1 MSRFEGSARFKDRVA
16 LITGA
21 GSGIGRATALRLAE
35 EGAKVL
41 ALDINEAGLKET
53 IDASRENAAEGGG
66 AIVARPTDVGI
77 VAECKASVAEAIERF
92 GRLDILGNI
101 AGIARC
107 EHMTDVTEESYRQM
121 FAVNVDAYFFMA
133 QAAIPHLLEDGGGVI
148 LNTASNAGLMG
159 QAYTVVYTMTK
170 GAVVQLTKSLAME
183 YWKKPLRVNAI
194 APGGTDTSL
203 VRGYKMPDDLDW
215 DLVGRYTSPRG
226 FAKPEDLAALFCFL
240 ASEEARN
247 IHGAIISSDHGITA
261 G

>member
-1 MSRFEGSARFKDRVA
+1 VSRFEGKAA

-21 GSGIGRATALRLAE
+21 GSGIGRSVALKLAS
-35 EGAKVL
+35 EGAQVL

-53 IDASRENAAEGGG
+53 VDASDG
-66 AIVARPTDVGI
+66 AIVGRPTDVGI
-77 VAECKASVAEAIERF
+77 VAECQASVAEAVERF

-107 EHMTDVTEESYRQM
+107 EHVTDVTEASYRQM

-133 QAAIPHLLEDGGGVI
+133 QAAIPHLLENNGVI
-148 LNTASNAGLMG
+148 INIASNAGLMG

-183 YWKKPLRVNAI
+183 FMKKPLRVNAI
-194 APGGTDTSL
+194 APGGTDTGL
-203 VRGYKMPDDLDW
+203 VRGYSMPDDVDW
-215 DLVGRYTSPRG
+215 DLIGRYSSPRG
-226 FAKPEDLAALFCFL
+226 FAKPDEL
-240 ASEEARN
+240 ASLFLYIASDEAKN